1 MSRRTTLL
9 FPLLLVLGTLLLIA
23 PALVSASSGDRN
35 PTFQHCLKGC
45 QLTYCEPHQP
55 PIPRYLSAFG
65 WTCKEN
71 CAYECGHSFT
81 DHIRPGSK
89 HHQFY
94 GKWAFYRFGPF
105 QEPFSIL
112 MSIGNLYVNL
122 KGLEQVKRRIRKE
135 NRMAPWLKGLGWV
148 QVNTWIWSAVFHA
161 RDKPWTERLD
171 YFSATITI
179 AYTLLY
185 TFIRIFHL
193 QTPLPHS
200 SSRLLLP
207 VAAAVSFLVL
217 GHFTYLLSFPLGQF
231 PYGYHTKFN
240 LVLAGVHNVLWILWS
255 LSFKYPY
262 PTIKLGG
269 RTIGFPKPYPPNHP
283 LTTKPRPKEAA
294 TPLIL
299 VLLTT
304 GAMAFELLDFAPV
317 FRVIDAHSLW
327 HAATIPLTIAWWH
340 FMVEDS
346 IALEGS
352 LLQSRGVSGV
362 GLQGDQK
369 PLTGGLSASTGGGEQ
384 GDGESVNSPRTP
396 NFAQLAAGNIPGSG
410 IRFPI
415 KGISRSPGPSPKVD
429 KPE

>member
-1 MSRRTTLL
+1 MSRQSTTGIPLVAL
-9 FPLLLVLGTLLLIA
+9 FLVSLVLFG
-23 PALVSASSGDRN
+23 PSLVAASSGDRN

-55 PIPRYLSAFG
+55 PIPKYL
-65 WTCKEN
+65 
-71 CAYECGHSFT
+71 
-81 DHIRPGSK
+81 I
-89 HHQFY
+89 Y

-112 MSIGNLYVNL
+112 MSLGNLYVNL

-135 NRMAPWLKGLGWV
+135 NRMRGWLNGLGWV

-171 YFSATITI
+171 YFSATVTI

-185 TFIRIFHL
+185 TLIRIFHL
-193 QTPLPHS
+193 QSPLPQHS

-207 VAAAVSFLVL
+207 VSAGIAFLVL

-240 LVLAGVHNVLWILWS
+240 LVLAGVHNVLWVLWS
-255 LSFKYPY
+255 FSFKYPY
-262 PTIKLGG
+262 PTFKLGGGGAG
-269 RTIGFPKPYPPNHP
+269 RTIGFPKPYPPNPP
-283 LTTKPRPKEAA
+283 LTTQPRPKEAA

-299 VLLTT
+299 VCLTT

-340 FMVEDS
+340 FLVEDS

-352 LLQSRGVSGV
+352 LLNARGVSGV

-369 PLTGGLSASTGGGEQ
+369 PLTGDGGGGLSASTASGAAGQ
-384 GDGESVNSPRTP
+384 GDGQSVNSPRTP

-415 KGISRSPGPSPKVD
+415 KGGGAKPRSPGPSPKVD